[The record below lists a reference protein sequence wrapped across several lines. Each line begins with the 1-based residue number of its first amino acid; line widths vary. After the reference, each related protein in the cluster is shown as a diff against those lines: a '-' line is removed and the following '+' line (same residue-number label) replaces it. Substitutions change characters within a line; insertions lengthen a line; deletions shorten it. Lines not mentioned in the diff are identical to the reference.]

1 MALKLPLRPNPGI
14 IGVSKLK
21 GEEMVYNI
29 FHLSKCKLSR
39 PSTYY
44 FSFGSASCTAK
55 VTSACFIIVGM
66 CPLLQRGG

>member
-14 IGVSKLK
+14 IGISQLK
-21 GEEMVYNI
+21 GEEMMYNI
-29 FHLSKCKLSR
+29 FHSFKCKLLR

-55 VTSACFIIVGM
+55 VTPTRFIIVGM
-66 CPLLQRGG
+66 YPLL